1 MGAAKGS
8 GAAGAA
14 PLLAAPELV
23 NSCSATDWPVELDGG
38 PTSSDAATD
47 AEPVE
52 LDGGP
57 GGSDANGT
65 LERYLFMD
73 LDRLAGIESGID
85 TEPSDWA

>member
-23 NSCSATDWPVELDGG
+23 NSCSATDW
-38 PTSSDAATD
+38 
-47 AEPVE
+47 PVE